1 MKEIV
6 IKILENKLR
15 EVEERLNWK
24 NQNIKDAINQK
35 EKSEVEEKNNKFDL
49 DKLQEAMSNLKF
61 DDLVIKILKHRE
73 EVLIQEIK
81 FKKNNKN
88 HWKRKTIEFE
98 EDIKR
103 YSSSI
108 EIIKNTIE
116 SLKKENE

>member
-24 NQNIKDAINQK
+24 NQELKDAINQK